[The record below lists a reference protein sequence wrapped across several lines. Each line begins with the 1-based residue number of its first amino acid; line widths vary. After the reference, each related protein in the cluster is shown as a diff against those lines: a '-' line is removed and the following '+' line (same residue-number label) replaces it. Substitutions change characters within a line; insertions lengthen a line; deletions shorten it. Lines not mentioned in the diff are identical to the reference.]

1 MKKNIL
7 CFFRAGLGDFYLSFP
22 LFYTL
27 RNTYKKDKIT
37 LVAPL
42 LAADLLYNKGPWF
55 DEIFEPDKFVPER
68 KYDKVFDMDIT
79 RTGRSAVFKPS
90 MDYFDMFEA
99 TYDVSFGNREK
110 LSKILELETTDAEK
124 EAVDDLIEKQE
135 NKEPD
140 SKNIV
145 LHTTHTSRTPKGKTP
160 PFTWWRELISHYPQ
174 HRFFQVGTSTKIRDG
189 VIPDFN
195 FANFLPNL
203 INQCGYLNLRQVAY
217 LLEQTDFFIGVD
229 SVVQHLSLSTKKR
242 GLVLYG
248 SSDCKMAKHEHNYN
262 HTSKRPCSPCIDNAN
277 NPNCCLI
284 RNPDLWPKTDA
295 VMRIL
300 RENFLLKSPKKS
312 GWLIEEN
319 PDNVPK
325 NL

>member
-55 DEIFEPDKFVPER
+55 DEIFEPNKFVPER

-90 MDYFDMFEA
+90 MDYFDIFES
-99 TYDVSFGNREK
+99 TYDVSFGNRDK

-124 EAVDDLIEKQE
+124 EAVDDLIENQE

-145 LHTTHTSRTPKGKTP
+145 LHH
-160 PFTWWRELISHYPQ
+160 
-174 HRFFQVGTSTKIRDG
+174 V
-189 VIPDFN
+189 
-195 FANFLPNL
+195 
-203 INQCGYLNLRQVAY
+203 
-217 LLEQTDFFIGVD
+217 
-229 SVVQHLSLSTKKR
+229 
-242 GLVLYG
+242 
-248 SSDCKMAKHEHNYN
+248 
-262 HTSKRPCSPCIDNAN
+262 
-277 NPNCCLI
+277 
-284 RNPDLWPKTDA
+284 
-295 VMRIL
+295 
-300 RENFLLKSPKKS
+300 
-312 GWLIEEN
+312 
-319 PDNVPK
+319 
-325 NL
+325 